1 MDWVDG
7 RPLQNLTMQMLWKIL
22 FLIFLDRSQA
32 RAGGLA
38 SYFPGMSR

>member
-7 RPLQNLTMQMLWKIL
+7 RPLQNLNADALENSVFNL
-22 FLIFLDRSQA
+22 FGDWSQA
-32 RAGGLA
+32 GAGGLA